1 MEASPCGRGQHT
13 TTRHSTA
20 RAPGLGGERPTRV
33 GLCKKRPSCGLGP
46 SGSRRIGSDAM
57 RIQLALCG
65 VVRGIGC

>member
-20 RAPGLGGERPTRV
+20 QHEPPDWAGNDRHGWASAKKGPRV
-33 GLCKKRPSCGLGP
+33 ALDPLAVV
-46 SGSRRIGSDAM
+46 GSDAM
-57 RIQLALCG
+57 QIQLALCG